1 MKKLLLTVLCLL
13 SALMLTACHT
23 DNDPW
28 PVDGGLPPPAALPA
42 VTLVP
47 ESTEVQIPRTYLT
60 PDAAPANTPVPA
72 DTPGEDHAS
81 GING

>member
-13 SALMLTACHT
+13 AMILLTACHT

-28 PVDGGLPPPAALPA
+28 PVDGDFSTSTAIPAASTVPA
-42 VTLVP
+42 H
-47 ESTEVQIPRTYLT
+47 TEVQIPRTYLT
-60 PDAAPANTPVPA
+60 PEAPNSPIPAEVPGREEA
-72 DTPGEDHAS
+72 P